1 MRCVE
6 FVGPGRLEW
15 RNAPEPKLEASTDAL
30 VRPFVVATCDLDH
43 AIISGAVNVPGPFA
57 FGHEGIAEVVAVG
70 AAVSKFRVGDVVS
83 VPFQVSCGSCA
94 SCRAGRTAHCIG
106 VERLSMYG
114 LGPLSGRDWG
124 GFLSDLVRVPF
135 ADHMLIAVPEDVD
148 PRAVASLSDNIVDGW
163 RLVAPQLAADPGA
176 KVLIVGGDSVS
187 LYATAVALA
196 LGAASVDYVG
206 GGTHQQEVARRL
218 GAAVIEGPVPERLGP
233 YPITVNAT
241 SERKCLHCA
250 IRSTGPDGACTS
262 AGIFFGDD
270 PTMPLMEMYTKGI
283 RFQTGRVHARDVMPA
298 ALKLVEERKIL
309 PELITAETADWND
322 SVEALVSHKA
332 KLVIT
337 RPREF
342 A

>member
-1 MRCVE
+1 
-6 FVGPGRLEW
+6 
-15 RNAPEPKLEASTDAL
+15 
-30 VRPFVVATCDLDH
+30 
-43 AIISGAVNVPGPFA
+43 
-57 FGHEGIAEVVAVG
+57 
-70 AAVSKFRVGDVVS
+70 
-83 VPFQVSCGSCA
+83 
-94 SCRAGRTAHCIG
+94 
-106 VERLSMYG
+106 MYG